1 MSKGTGEATGGA
13 APAGRL
19 RHYRAD
25 GDGSVGRPGRYSG
38 FVGLMR
44 YLLPAMAAA
53 LLGLVVAWPLVSGG
67 EEGIHVPLIDDP
79 DVDGRLTMVNASYQG
94 TDARNRPFAVRGA
107 EAFQPESDSPIV
119 HLSGIEA
126 DIFGDQAR
134 SSMMAMTANEGLY
147 QRDVEQL
154 DLSGD
159 VTVRYDAGHEFR
171 TSKARIDLPAG
182 IARGNEPV
190 SGESPYGL
198 LDAGN
203 FALLERGE
211 IMTFGGRV
219 RMTLLPHALGGTD
232 DALGRQGDGNQG

>member
-1 MSKGTGEATGGA
+1 MSTDPGSA
-13 APAGRL
+13 APAGQL

-25 GDGSVGRPGRYSG
+25 GSAGVGGPGRYSG

-67 EEGIHVPLIDDP
+67 EEGIHVPLIEDP
-79 DVDGRLTMVNASYQG
+79 DIDGRLTMVNASYQG
-94 TDARNRPFAVRGA
+94 TDEKNRPFAVRGA

-126 DIFGDQAR
+126 DIFEDQAR
-134 SSMMAMTANEGLY
+134 SSMMALSANEGLY
-147 QRDVEQL
+147 QRDAEQL

-159 VTVRYDAGHEFR
+159 VLVRSDAGHEFR
-171 TSKARIDLPAG
+171 TSKARVDLPAG
-182 IARGNEPV
+182 IARGDEPV
-190 SGESPYGL
+190 TGTGPYGL

-211 IMTFGGRV
+211 VMTFGGRV
-219 RMTLLPHALGGTD
+219 RMTLLPHALGEI
-232 DALGRQGDGNQG
+232 DGAS